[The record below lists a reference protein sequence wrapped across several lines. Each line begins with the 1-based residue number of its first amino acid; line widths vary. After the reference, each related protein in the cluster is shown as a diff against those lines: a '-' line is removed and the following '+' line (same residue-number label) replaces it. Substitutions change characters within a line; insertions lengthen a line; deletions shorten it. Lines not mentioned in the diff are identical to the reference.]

1 MKIDGSKRQELETE
15 LTKLHNEI
23 INLTNHYYDPANER
37 VMIDYPKNSEGRQME
52 QVYNQVFK
60 HLLKVKK
67 ELDYYSLPILD
78 TGILKYDKEK
88 ERFVFKSVRENLALS
103 AGMDLEILVEDYFT
117 EEKHWVRTSLE
128 YLPQNSGGPQTQGWY
143 ITEDKELEL
152 EGAMARI
159 RKKQFT

>member
-1 MKIDGSKRQELETE
+1 MKIDESKRQKLEIE

-23 INLTNHYYDPANER
+23 TSLSENYYDVSNER

-52 QVYNQVFK
+52 QVYNEVFK
-60 HLLKVKK
+60 NLLKVKK

-78 TGILKYDKEK
+78 TGILKYDQEK
-88 ERFVFKSVRENLALS
+88 ERFIFKSVR
-103 AGMDLEILVEDYFT
+103 EILVEDYFT

-128 YLPQNSGGPQTQGWY
+128 YLPQAAGGPQTQGWY